1 MKTLIYTFLILS
13 YSIIAFANETPLI
26 EGSVGTGNIQ
36 FYTEDDVAIE
46 KENLHIAFY
55 PNKSVVHVEYV
66 MKNYGD
72 SKSIKVG
79 FPHRYITESGT
90 ETVSKLK
97 NVSIKK
103 NGESLDYIIEKET
116 DMISKEEF
124 TKILHEDLWYL
135 FDYQKVW
142 TTEYLIFDLNI
153 SSGESIIVD
162 IGYEAENL
170 LIKLESWGYMPM
182 YTFTPY
188 QFEYILTTGK
198 NWKDGMIKDFK
209 ATIEFNDINI
219 TVLSST
225 VNMIELIPDKF
236 SKTYEPGIFIWKET
250 NFNPDEN
257 IVIKFFPPH
266 TDFFFNKDARFVYY
280 LTENDYEIPSEIA
293 EGSGVRLYSIPF
305 YFERE
310 FYITSVKIENSDI
323 KELDIYFEII
333 NPVSGKDSIIKIS
346 FDQIKRSY
354 DFRDKKI
361 SSNLFGIP
369 KKYLPVSPEDLEI
382 KLEYYIRILH

>member
-209 ATIEFNDINI
+209 ATIEF
-219 TVLSST
+219 
-225 VNMIELIPDKF
+225 
-236 SKTYEPGIFIWKET
+236 
-250 NFNPDEN
+250 
-257 IVIKFFPPH
+257 
-266 TDFFFNKDARFVYY
+266 
-280 LTENDYEIPSEIA
+280 
-293 EGSGVRLYSIPF
+293 
-305 YFERE
+305 
-310 FYITSVKIENSDI
+310 
-323 KELDIYFEII
+323 
-333 NPVSGKDSIIKIS
+333 
-346 FDQIKRSY
+346 
-354 DFRDKKI
+354 
-361 SSNLFGIP
+361 
-369 KKYLPVSPEDLEI
+369 
-382 KLEYYIRILH
+382 